1 MADIFKHADSWGY
14 WTENGSGAGGLRAA
28 LAAHPKDCDTF
39 RDAEGATALMVA
51 AAKGHTAKVKLLLGA
66 GADASIKDKMGRTAL
81 WYASEGTSN
90 TDTVAALMEHGG
102 AKLAKVRSCEGCS
115 LVEPRCRAA
124 LVSSV
129 WGHRPCDAGQGQG
142 WRVAHHARARPRAE
156 EDRGAD
162 EGRGVVGATRLPRDP
177 TDARA
182 PTVKGAATCRAKKTA
197 TTTDVTAALSA
208 CPRTNKVH

>member
-39 RDAEGATALMVA
+39 RDAEGTTALMVA

-129 WGHRPCDAGQGQG
+129 WGHRPCDAGQG
-142 WRVAHHARARPRAE
+142 
-156 EDRGAD
+156 AD